1 MDTTP
6 APLQVAALYRHD
18 CEGYGQ
24 CPPRWTAFKSFE
36 EEDTDREARM
46 AEMPIV
52 HRHTFEDKKWETLSF
67 TINDVHMQNLLS
79 RAFEGYQGLDMKLEH
94 WTFQP
99 PYRPLVHRWTVLNH
113 LHDELM
119 ADDDA
124 QADEKQAA
132 QVLLD
137 FLRPIMTP
145 SIEAL
150 SQTRDTGMI
159 YFDDV
164 WKIFPPSELIVS
176 KASGVPLVYRV
187 LTYKL
192 RKTYLETY
200 WKLTVEYVDWD
211 GSRCGYLEKT
221 LHIPFFNGLSHVHSL
236 DVYPLSFHK
245 EPEVLR
251 ESLVERGRKFERLRG
266 YYLQN
271 YKGKMLG
278 LTGGERGQE
287 RAVSAQSCYVEIHP
301 AVSDMSTLA
310 GQWSCH
316 HRRLRLLLFSE

>member
-1 MDTTP
+1 METAP

-18 CEGYGQ
+18 CNGPAHVK
-24 CPPRWTAFKSFE
+24 CPPRWTVFKSYE
-36 EEDTDREARM
+36 EEDADREARM

-52 HRHTFEDKKWETLSF
+52 HRHAFDDKKWETLNF
-67 TINDVHMQNLLS
+67 TINDVHMQNLLT

-99 PYRPLVHRWTVLNH
+99 PYRPLVHRWKQLNQ

-119 ADDDA
+119 GDDDA

-159 YFDDV
+159 CFDDV
-164 WKIFPPSELIVS
+164 WKIFPPSELIVTR
-176 KASGVPLVYRV
+176 AGDVPRIVSRV
-187 LTYKL
+187 LKYKL
-192 RKTYLETY
+192 RKTYVETY
-200 WKLTVEYVDWD
+200 WNITAYHVGWD
-211 GSRCGYLEKT
+211 GSRCGYRENT
-221 LHIPFFNGLSHVHSL
+221 WRIRFFDGLSHVSSL
-236 DVYPLSFHK
+236 NVYPLSFDK

-251 ESLVERGRKFERLRG
+251 ESLVERGRKYERLRG
-266 YYLQN
+266 YHLQN
-271 YKGKMLG
+271 YKGKMWG
-278 LTGGERGQE
+278 LTGGDQGQY
-287 RAVSAQSCYVEIHP
+287 RVVSHQPCFVEVHP
-301 AVSDMSTLA
+301 TVSNTRTLCRSMDA
-310 GQWSCH
+310 
-316 HRRLRLLLFSE
+316 